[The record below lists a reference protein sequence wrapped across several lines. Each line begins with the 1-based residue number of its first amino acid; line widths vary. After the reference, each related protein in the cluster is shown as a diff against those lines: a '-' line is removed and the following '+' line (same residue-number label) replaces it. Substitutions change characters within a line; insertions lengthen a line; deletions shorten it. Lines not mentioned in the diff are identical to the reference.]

1 MTRAEQLRWWR
12 AGYDAGQAARIDDR
26 RQLAELAQA
35 VREFDAYRR
44 AERQAAIDRLLGE
57 VIGVLA
63 TAMLGE
69 QAEHLGAEL
78 MWSA

>member
-1 MTRAEQLRWWR
+1 MNRAEQLRWWR
-12 AGYDAGQAARIDDR
+12 AGYAAGLAARVDDR

-44 AERQAAIDRLLGE
+44 AERQAAIEQLLGE

-69 QAEHLGAEL
+69 QAEHLDGA
-78 MWSA
+78 A

>member
-1 MTRAEQLRWWR
+1 MNRAERLRWWR
-12 AGYDAGQAARIDDR
+12 DGYAAGLAARVDDR

-44 AERQAAIDRLLGE
+44 AERQAAIEQLLGK

-69 QAEHLGAEL
+69 QAEHLDGA
-78 MWSA
+78 A